1 MKIGI
6 DCDNCLLEITSKIGI
21 ETIQKIHSQGHQIY
35 FISSIRED
43 LATDMKNVLQQTF
56 SFLNINDSLII
67 TSNKRK
73 VDVDIFINNSTKN
86 IRSSK
91 YYSILIDRFWNHN
104 YDDAGNEKVYRVF
117 DLTQIE
123 PMIKTIEK
131 ILNVL

>member
-35 FISSIRED
+35 FVTSIRED
-43 LATDMKNVLQQTF
+43 LVSDTKYVLQQTF
-56 SFLNINDSLII
+56 SFLDINDCLII

-73 VDVDIFINNSTKN
+73 ADVDIFINNCTKN
-86 IRSSK
+86 IRSSR
-91 YYSILIDRFWNHN
+91 YYSILIDRLWNHN

-131 ILNVL
+131 MLGK